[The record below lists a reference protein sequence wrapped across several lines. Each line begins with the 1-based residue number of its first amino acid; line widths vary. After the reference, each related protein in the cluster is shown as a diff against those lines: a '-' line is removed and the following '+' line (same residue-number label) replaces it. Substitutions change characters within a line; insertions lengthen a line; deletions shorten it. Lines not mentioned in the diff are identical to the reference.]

1 MRAMLERAWARWDLV
16 RGPVERERLSLHE
29 GDFTAFRTSERFDL
43 VFIAVNTFLLAEDDS
58 ARLALLRAMREQLR
72 PGGIAVIEVSTPD
85 DDELAD
91 FDGRLQLEWLRHE
104 PESGDL
110 VAKLVSARHD
120 AEASSVTL
128 CQVFEWT
135 PAHGGP
141 LCPRDPDGH
150 PAPRL
155 RDATWPI
162 WPWQSGFGE
171 RGPLGGPSIHTL
183 WLRKS
188 PGHPRG
194 AVGIVRRV
202 ATSEQIRLLLVEDV
216 AQVSQYVRNLLQHQK
231 QVRLLDTVTDGR
243 VVLDRIRE
251 LRPDV
256 LMVDALLQGKASGL
270 EVAEQVRQA
279 GLRIPI
285 IIVTVPAEAGEGR
298 GGDGHHRGALDALL
312 GLRAHERA
320 EPRQQPL
327 SRHRAERHVALVR
340 RLLRQGWRGP
350 HHHRLQPGR
359 LASGRCRACAWS
371 SSTATSSSAT
381 CAACCA
387 CRTPL
392 HHCCSCPTDRISE
405 SDLASVLWRDPSGID
420 LLLAPPRVE
429 QAEMVTARD
438 VEKVVSLLRRI
449 YNVIVV
455 DAPPAITDTTLVYL
469 DDADGIL
476 TVVTPDRNS
485 VRAARLA
492 GQAFVAAGMSPH
504 KMMLVLNRAGT
515 PGITPE
521 QMAAEL
527 GRLPDVAIPDDQ
539 PLVKATTAE
548 GVPFVMAHPKAACQ
562 PAHHEHRPER

>member
-1 MRAMLERAWARWDLV
+1 MA
-16 RGPVERERLSLHE
+16 P
-29 GDFTAFRTSERFDL
+29 
-43 VFIAVNTFLLAEDDS
+43 
-58 ARLALLRAMREQLR
+58 
-72 PGGIAVIEVSTPD
+72 EVT
-85 DDELAD
+85 
-91 FDGRLQLEWLRHE
+91 
-104 PESGDL
+104 
-110 VAKLVSARHD
+110 
-120 AEASSVTL
+120 
-128 CQVFEWT
+128 
-135 PAHGGP
+135 
-141 LCPRDPDGH
+141 
-150 PAPRL
+150 
-155 RDATWPI
+155 
-162 WPWQSGFGE
+162 
-171 RGPLGGPSIHTL
+171 GPSS
-183 WLRKS
+183 WLGWYS
-188 PGHPRG
+188 P
-194 AVGIVRRV
+194 RV

-270 EVAEQVRQA
+270 EVAEQVRQT

-285 IIVTVPAEAGEGR
+285 VIVTVPQKPVKVGEGMGIIEVLSMPFSGFELMNALNHASSRYRATAPSAMSRSYAVYSGKGGVGRTTIAYNLAVCFGQMPGVRVVLIDGDLQFSDLR
-298 GGDGHHRGALDALL
+298 G
-312 GLRAHERA
+312 
-320 EPRQQPL
+320 
-327 SRHRAERHVALVR
+327 
-340 RLLRQGWRGP
+340 LLRVP
-350 HHHRLQPGR
+350 DAAPSLLQ
-359 LASGRCRACAWS
+359 L
-371 SSTATSSSAT
+371 
-381 CAACCA
+381 
-387 CRTPL
+387 
-392 HHCCSCPTDRISE
+392 PTDRISE

-429 QAEMVTARD
+429 QSEMVTARD

-449 YNVIVV
+449 YNVIVI
-455 DAPPAITDTTLVYL
+455 DAPPAITDTTLVFL

-515 PGITPE
+515 PGISPE

-548 GVPFVMAHPKAACQ
+548 GVPFVMAHPKAAASLKIMSIAQNLMAPPEPVAPQ
-562 PAHHEHRPER
+562 PSPSLAPSFA